1 MKKDT
6 DQNSFPDSYQGDDA
20 NVDKEEF
27 NKMAR
32 YHWTDEVPNFLYN
45 GDVRRIDLHYNV
57 LWKY

>member
-57 LWKY
+57 L